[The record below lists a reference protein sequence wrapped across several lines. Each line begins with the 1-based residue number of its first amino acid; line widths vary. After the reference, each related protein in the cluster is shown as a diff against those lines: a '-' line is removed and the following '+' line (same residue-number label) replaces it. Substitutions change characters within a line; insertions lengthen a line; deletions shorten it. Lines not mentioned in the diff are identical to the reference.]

1 MALPHAQALDVIDV
15 RPLGAALA
23 DAVTTSLLKA
33 PSLQLMRLV
42 LRTGHGSPTHSVP
55 GAITV
60 HCIEGEAVVTTPA
73 RTCRLLAGQLVMLD
87 GGEPHAV
94 QAVTDSSLLVT
105 MLLHTV

>member
-105 MLLHTV
+105 LLLHTV

>member
-1 MALPHAQALDVIDV
+1 MALPHAQALDISDV

-42 LRTGHGSPTHSVP
+42 LRAGHGLPTHRVP
-55 GAITV
+55 GATTV
-60 HCIEGEAVVTTPA
+60 HCIEGEAVVTTPT

-105 MLLHTV
+105 LLLHTV